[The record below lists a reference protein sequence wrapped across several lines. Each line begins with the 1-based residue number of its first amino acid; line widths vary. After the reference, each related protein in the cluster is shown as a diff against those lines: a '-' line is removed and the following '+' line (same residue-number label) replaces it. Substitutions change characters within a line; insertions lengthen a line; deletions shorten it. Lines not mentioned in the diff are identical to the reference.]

1 VERPPANL
9 EPNTLPRECPNLQG
23 PEQVGRVVT
32 TNAQDR
38 ADRVAAAGLPY
49 PYPSPLPSDVRKAH
63 EQAARRAWE
72 SAAKLGA
79 YLGIPATLAL
89 IVGGAWRSGPGLL
102 LLVGGA
108 AGLAVVLLVGIPRG
122 RRLERHRAVLTA
134 YGIATDN
141 TGAIRPSSRERA
153 ARARR
158 AAIGTD
164 LRAEARRALRVYRAT
179 LAVCTALVIGNAVLS
194 ILALGPVDDDQGLAA
209 AGVVSAAVIG
219 LVIGTVLSRAL
230 RKVRVASEEKLTFPY
245 GVGFLVF
252 VLGIATGVF
261 AGEAVHSV
269 NLDRETARPASGY
282 VTSCNSSGRR
292 TMCHGVWDVDGH
304 VYSGEV
310 PFDRADIGRRV
321 EFDVSTNDP
330 GIVTTQE
337 DGMSKRL
344 RVWGWGMLAIA
355 IAAVWQR
362 MARTSLRK
370 LRTAAGVQPG

>member
-1 VERPPANL
+1 VERPPASL
-9 EPNTLPRECPNLQG
+9 DPDTLPREYPNLQG
-23 PEQVGRVVT
+23 AEQVGRVVT
-32 TNAQDR
+32 TNAHDR

-49 PYPSPLPSDVRKAH
+49 PYPSPLPSDARKAH
-63 EQAARRAWE
+63 EQAARRASE
-72 SAAKLGA
+72 RAAKLGA
-79 YLGIPATLAL
+79 YLILPATPAL
-89 IVGGAWRSGPGLL
+89 IVGLAWRSGPGLL

-108 AGLAVVLLVGIPRG
+108 AALAVGLLLGISQG
-122 RRLERHRAVLTA
+122 LRLERHRAVLTA

-141 TGAIRPSSRERA
+141 TGAIKPSSKERA

-164 LRAEARRALRVYRAT
+164 LRAEARRALGVYRAT
-179 LAVCTALVIGNAVLS
+179 LAICTALVIGNAVLS
-194 ILALGPVDDDQGLAA
+194 VLALGPVDDDQGLA
-209 AGVVSAAVIG
+209 VVGIVSVAVIG

-230 RKVRVASEEKLTFPY
+230 RKVRVASEEKLTFPHGA
-245 GVGFLVF
+245 GVLVF
-252 VLGIATGVF
+252 VLAIATGGF

-330 GIVTTQE
+330 SIVTTQE
-337 DGMSKRL
+337 DRESKRL
-344 RVWGWGMLAIA
+344 RVWGWGILATA
-355 IAAVWQR
+355 IAAGWQR